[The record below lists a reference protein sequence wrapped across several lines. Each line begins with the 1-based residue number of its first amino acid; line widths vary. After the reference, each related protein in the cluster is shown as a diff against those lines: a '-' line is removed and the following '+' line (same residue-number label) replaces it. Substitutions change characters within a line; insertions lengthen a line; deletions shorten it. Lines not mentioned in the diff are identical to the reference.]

1 MFTVS
6 LDTGGSSLPVKQG
19 TSTTMVDIKA
29 LITGVCIRD
38 LPALGIDHTTLS
50 LRFQT
55 DFRKIVHESNYKLV
69 VECSV

>member
-6 LDTGGSSLPVKQG
+6 LDMGGSSLPVKQG
-19 TSTTMVDIKA
+19 TSTTMVDIRA

-38 LPALGIDHTTLS
+38 LPALGIDHTTLN

-55 DFRKIVHESNYKLV
+55 DFRKIVHESNYELV
-69 VECSV
+69 VP